1 MKSAA
6 ADSDL
11 VRHPTSRA
19 PIRSLASRDSAN
31 AWSWPSTLATC
42 LRFTLQHR
50 RRCVS
55 IAFCSQLLSSFSP
68 RGERSGS
75 DTKVGRRW
83 HNTANKK
90 AGCTQEKKQRKNK
103 HALEWQEVLA
113 HMENSDDARPTISYY
128 FFFLPFVVKR
138 ALLGSLCQHDFTCFR
153 CRGACSFLPG
163 LCMKI
168 DIIYNLLRSTLFSS
182 SVFFPEFAFPE
193 QEDTL
198 TLDRPISST
207 FWDGQCAF
215 WAPSEDQDWVL
226 KNKDRDC
233 QGSRQRF

>member
-68 RGERSGS
+68 RGERSGN

-90 AGCTQEKKQRKNK
+90 AGCTQEKKNRGKISMRSNDRKSWHIWK
-103 HALEWQEVLA
+103 IQMMLG
-113 HMENSDDARPTISYY
+113 RPFRTI
-128 FFFLPFVVKR
+128 FFYRLLSNGLYWVAFVSMISHVF
-138 ALLGSLCQHDFTCFR
+138 AAGEPVASFQ
-153 CRGACSFLPG
+153 ACVW
-163 LCMKI
+163 K
-168 DIIYNLLRSTLFSS
+168 
-182 SVFFPEFAFPE
+182 
-193 QEDTL
+193 
-198 TLDRPISST
+198 
-207 FWDGQCAF
+207 
-215 WAPSEDQDWVL
+215 
-226 KNKDRDC
+226 
-233 QGSRQRF
+233 

>member
-68 RGERSGS
+68 SPRGERSGN

-113 HMENSDDARPTISYY
+113 HMVNSEDWAIQSAGIERLEALADHFVLLS
-128 FFFLPFVVKR
+128 LPFVVER
-138 ALLGSLCQHDFTCFR
+138 VLLVAGWL
-153 CRGACSFLPG
+153 A
-163 LCMKI
+163 
-168 DIIYNLLRSTLFSS
+168 
-182 SVFFPEFAFPE
+182 
-193 QEDTL
+193 
-198 TLDRPISST
+198 
-207 FWDGQCAF
+207 
-215 WAPSEDQDWVL
+215 VL
-226 KNKDRDC
+226 
-233 QGSRQRF
+233 